1 LEAYYPGC
9 TQYWQAAGSEKN
21 TLKGFIDA
29 GKHER
34 SPFANLTRTPHVL
47 RQEILR
53 SCSDETSHIC
63 PFQTYDLVIELQQ
76 VYCGGYFHWFIEIWP
91 RIAPFLESLL
101 AADMPKFAIR
111 IGCNEVKEF
120 HPRFFDLLGLNSS
133 NIELIGSETVFAK
146 EVIVPTEGFSHSPLY
161 NYWNLMSLRSH
172 IETRLGPT
180 IHLDTNKTTVLVIV
194 RDASR
199 RGDGHVYD
207 QRFMKELSAG
217 LPNHDVT
224 PFRSSDTALMACL
237 DCQVRAF
244 MAADVIIGSHGAGL
258 SNLLFAKSG
267 GTVLERT
274 LSTGDSG
281 IYAELSYMVGLKYFP
296 IDWKASV
303 EVYLDIIQFA
313 ESF

>member
-1 LEAYYPGC
+1 MV
-9 TQYWQAAGSEKN
+9 
-21 TLKGFIDA
+21 
-29 GKHER
+29 
-34 SPFANLTRTPHVL
+34 LTDICFTVTYSLFWVL
-47 RQEILR
+47 LA
-53 SCSDETSHIC
+53 
-63 PFQTYDLVIELQQ
+63 
-76 VYCGGYFHWFIEIWP
+76 

-101 AADMPKFAIR
+101 ADDMPKFAIR
-111 IGCNEVKEF
+111 IGCDEVKEF

-133 NIELIGSETVFAK
+133 NVKLIGTETVFAK
-146 EVIVPTEGFSHSPLY
+146 EVFVPTEGFSHSPLS
-161 NYWNLMSLRSH
+161 NYWNLMSVRSH

-180 IHLDTNKTTVLVIV
+180 MHLDTNKTTVLVIM

-199 RGDGHVYD
+199 QGDIHVYN
-207 QRFMKELSAG
+207 QQFIRKLSAG

-244 MAADVIIGSHGAGL
+244 MAANVIIGSHGAGL

-267 GTVLERT
+267 GTILERIV
-274 LSTGDSG
+274 STGDSG

-296 IDWKASV
+296 IDETASV
-303 EVYLDIIQFA
+303 DVYLDIIQFA